1 MSSLSPNPL
10 AKHFRQPALY
20 IKLPSQGRWYPEG
33 EIDISASNE
42 IPVYPMT
49 ARDEIMMKTPD
60 ALMNGASTIQVIQ
73 SCCPS
78 IKDPGNM
85 PIVDLDAVLLGIRLA
100 TYGPEMEFTTVCPH
114 CNTKAEKALNVS
126 ILLEKIVAG
135 DWSHPIKVAGVE
147 ITLKP
152 QNYREFNNNNQIN
165 FEEQRILQLVQNEEI
180 PAEEKTKKFDEM
192 FAKLVETGIS
202 QVSKNIASIKT
213 ADGDVV
219 SNPDYIKEFL
229 DNCEKS
235 VWNAVRDRLDL
246 IKKQNNYNEINLEC
260 ENEECSKQFIA
271 PFVFEQS
278 NFFA

>member
-60 ALMNGASTIQVIQ
+60 ALMNGASTIQVIK

-114 CNTKAEKALNVS
+114 CNTKTEKALNVS
-126 ILLEKIVAG
+126 ILLEKIISG
-135 DWSHPIKVAGVE
+135 DWSHPIKAAGVE
-147 ITLKP
+147 ITS
-152 QNYREFNNNNQIN
+152 NNQIN
-165 FEEQRILQLVQNEEI
+165 CEEQRILQLVQNEEI
-180 PAEEKTKKFDEM
+180 SAEEKTKKFDEM

-213 ADGDVV
+213 ADGDIVT
-219 SNPDYIKEFL
+219 NPDYIKEFL
-229 DNCEKS
+229 DNCEKN

-260 ENEECSKQFIA
+260 SKEFIA

>member
-20 IKLPSQGRWYPEG
+20 LKLPSGGRWYPEG
-33 EIDISASNE
+33 QIDISASSE

-78 IKDPGNM
+78 IKDPGSM

-100 TYGPEMEFTTVCPH
+100 TYGPEMEFTSVCPH
-114 CNTKAEKALNVS
+114 CGTKAEKGLNIS
-126 ILLEKIVAG
+126 ILLDKITGG
-135 DWSHPIKVAGVE
+135 DWAHPVKINGME
-147 ITLKP
+147 IQLKP
-152 QNYREFNNNNQIN
+152 QTYKEFNDNNLIN
-165 FEEQRILQLVQNEEI
+165 FEEQRLLQLVQSDELPED
-180 PAEEKTKKFDEM
+180 EKLKKFDEM
-192 FAKLVETGIS
+192 FSKLVETGIS
-202 QVSKNIASIKT
+202 QVSKNIAHIKT
-213 ADGDVV
+213 AEGDLVD
-219 SNPDYIKEFL
+219 NPEYIREFL
-229 DNCEKS
+229 DNCEKG
-235 VWNAVRDRLDL
+235 VWNSIKDRLDL
-246 IKKQNNYNEINLEC
+246 IKKQNNYNEVNLVC
-260 ENEECSKQFIA
+260 ENEECGKEFVA